1 MKYTGR
7 LSLLLIVVAFT
18 LFQIFVTK
26 DPLNEQAFDTL
37 ISAIIAWFVG
47 KQYDKM
53 RFYAEKDFLTELYNR
68 RFTNKFFSKL
78 KKKADSNKL
87 TLGVFMID
95 INNFKQTNDKYGHE
109 TGDKALKLLSETI
122 RKNIEKSDIAIRWGG
137 DEFMILIPAV
147 TPELADKMITQ
158 INNEFVMSI
167 NKDWTIDSDFGLS
180 AGLAMYPADGE
191 NIGDLSNIA
200 DRRMYTIKSNS
211 KNID

>member
-7 LSLLLIVVAFT
+7 LSLLLVVSIFT

-68 RFTNKFFSKL
+68 RFANKFFSKL
-78 KKKADSNKL
+78 KKKANSNKL

-95 INNFKQTNDKYGHE
+95 INSFKQINDKYGHE
-109 TGDKALKLLSETI
+109 AGDEALKLLSGTI

-137 DEFMILIPAV
+137 DEFMILTPAITV
-147 TPELADKMITQ
+147 ESAEAMITRM
-158 INNEFVMSI
+158 NDDFVMSI

-200 DRRMYTIKSNS
+200 DRRMYTIKSNL